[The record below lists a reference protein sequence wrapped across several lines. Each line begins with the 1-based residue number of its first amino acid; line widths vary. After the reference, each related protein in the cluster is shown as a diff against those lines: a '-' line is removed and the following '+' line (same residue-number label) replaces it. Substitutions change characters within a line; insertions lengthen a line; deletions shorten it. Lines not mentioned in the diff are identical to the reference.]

1 VNRPIAR
8 FVPSRR
14 FLGFALLALGGMLLS
29 VFIALR
35 WGRAWEIA
43 AGQWMPWLDR
53 NWLTPP
59 LGPGPLSSAFLRSVS
74 PAWIAAA
81 LFAAACAVLLALF
94 FRPAIEIHNTFL
106 KTGRRKIEWRQVAR
120 VDQTSW
126 RVPLAVFLTLDDDS
140 RVLLIYAGAT
150 ESCATLLRYLRR
162 HAREAL
168 LDGIPYRQFWGE
180 PPEPERKTLPPM
192 RYPLLLPEEEEEIER
207 MFQRLKTAGHL
218 ERRSEEK

>member
-1 VNRPIAR
+1 VNCPIAR
-8 FVPSRR
+8 FRPSRR
-14 FLGFALLALGGMLLS
+14 FLGWALLAAGGTLLS
-29 VFIALR
+29 AFIALR
-35 WGRAWEIA
+35 WGRAWQA
-43 AGQWMPWLDR
+43 AASDWMPWLDR
-53 NWLTPP
+53 SWLTPP
-59 LGPGPLSSAFLRSVS
+59 LAPGPLSSAFLRSLS

-94 FRPAIEIHNTFL
+94 FRPAIEVHNAFL
-106 KTGRRKIEWRQVAR
+106 KTGRRKIEWARVAR

-140 RVLLIYAGAT
+140 RVLLVHAGEA

-162 HAREAL
+162 HARQAL

-180 PPEPERKTLPPM
+180 PPGPERKTLPPM

-207 MFQRLKTAGHL
+207 MFQRLKTVGHL
-218 ERRSEEK
+218 DQHSDKK

>member
-14 FLGFALLALGGMLLS
+14 FLGWALLAAAGMMLS
-29 VFIALR
+29 AYIALR
-35 WGRAWEIA
+35 WGRAWESA
-43 AGQWMPWLDR
+43 ASDWMPWLDR

-59 LGPGPLSSAFLRSVS
+59 LAPGLLNPAFLRSVS

-81 LFAAACAVLLALF
+81 VFAAACAVLLALF
-94 FRPAIEIHNTFL
+94 SRPPIEIHGGFL
-106 KTGRRKIEWRQVAR
+106 KTGRRKIEWRRVAR

-126 RVPLAVFLTLDDDS
+126 RVPLAVFLTLEDHS
-140 RVLLIYAGAT
+140 RVLLIHAGEA
-150 ESCATLLRYLRR
+150 ESCASLLRYLRR

-180 PPEPERKTLPPM
+180 PPGPERKTLPPE

-207 MFQRLKTAGHL
+207 MFQRLKTVGHL
-218 ERRSEEK
+218 DQHSDKK

>member
-1 VNRPIAR
+1 VNCPIAR

-35 WGRAWEIA
+35 WSRAWEAA
-43 AGQWMPWLDR
+43 AGDWMPWLDR
-53 NWLTPP
+53 SWLTPP
-59 LGPGPLSSAFLRSVS
+59 LAPGPLSSAFLRSVS

-94 FRPAIEIHNTFL
+94 FRPAIEIHTGFL
-106 KTGRRKIEWRQVAR
+106 KAGRRKIEWRRVAR

-126 RVPLAVFLTLDDDS
+126 RVPLAVFLTLDDGS
-140 RVLLIYAGAT
+140 RVLLIHAGET
-150 ESCATLLRYLRR
+150 ESCASLLRHLRR
-162 HAREAL
+162 QAREAL

-180 PPEPERKTLPPM
+180 APGPERKSLPPM
-192 RYPLLLPEEEEEIER
+192 HYPLLLPEEEEEIER
-207 MFQRLKTAGHL
+207 MFQRLKTVGHL
-218 ERRSEEK
+218 DQHSDKK